1 MGPTVSEGV
10 GVYPTSEELEL
21 DAVLRDIIGAAQR
34 SYPTFRLPPDD
45 FVAYLRE
52 RLPADIP
59 QPLALREM
67 HTSDL
72 YLACA
77 CANGDVHA
85 FAAFEERCVSHLDRA
100 LGRMGLATDVIA
112 DVKQDIRSRVLIGEG
127 GRAEIV
133 DFCGRGDLRGWVRVM
148 AARHAI
154 RRQCR
159 ARREVSV
166 EDDELLQRMAA
177 SDNPE
182 LDYAKGLYRQ
192 EFRRAFEGAFR
203 ALPDREQ
210 MLLSLHYI
218 DGSTLDELAGLY
230 RVHRA
235 TVARWLARARDLVF
249 EDTKERLMS
258 QLDVLPQDLDS
269 ILRMVRSQIEI
280 SLQDLRAR
288 KR

>member
-1 MGPTVSEGV
+1 MGRTVSEGV
-10 GVYPTSEELEL
+10 DATSEELKL

-34 SYPTFRLPPDD
+34 TYPTFCLPPDV

-52 RLPADIP
+52 RLPADIA

-77 CANGDVHA
+77 CANGDVQA
-85 FAAFEERCVSHLDRA
+85 FAAFDERCLSHLDRA
-100 LGRMGLATDVIA
+100 LSRMGIAIDVIA
-112 DVKQDIRSRVLIGEG
+112 EVKQDICIRVLLGEG

-148 AARHAI
+148 AAREAV

-192 EFRRAFEGAFR
+192 EFKRAFESALR

-210 MLLSLHYI
+210 TLLRQHYV
-218 DGSTLDELAGLY
+218 DGLTLDELASLY
-230 RVHRA
+230 RMHRA
-235 TVARWLARARDLVF
+235 TAARQLARARVLVF
-249 EDTKERLMS
+249 EDTRGRLMS

-269 ILRMVRSQIEI
+269 ILRMVWSQIEI
-280 SLQDLRAR
+280 SLRVLRRGR